1 MYRSLRAL
9 KQGSSEIIFDLH
21 NYEGLE
27 EILFS
32 PVVAVE
38 AKSLARHFP
47 LAWRRV
53 GDKFEFIALLSLSP
67 LVVGSNHLLG
77 PGLTRPLLVE
87 AYPLTVTAVAGEDG
101 QSSVLIDEVPHRPES
116 SGNPVFTASGGF
128 TESAAH
134 RMNALRVFAS
144 DRDRTAAYTQALA
157 AEGLL
162 EDWPLRLKIG
172 EDGIEFG
179 GLCVLARAPAQRERL
194 ATIVAQHGF
203 PFAELVTFHD
213 LSLFNMQRLV
223 DQHRTGRLA
232 AQAAATQAPAGESA

>member
-9 KQGSSEIIFDLH
+9 KQGSDEMIFDLRD
-21 NYEGLE
+21 YEGLE

-32 PVVAVE
+32 PTVAVE

-47 LAWRRV
+47 LVWRRIE
-53 GDKFEFIALLSLSP
+53 DKFEFVALLSLSP
-67 LVVGSNHLLG
+67 LVVGANHLLA
-77 PGLTRPLLVE
+77 PGLTRPLLME
-87 AYPLTVTAVAGEDG
+87 AYPFAISVAAGEDG
-101 QSSVLIDEVPHRPES
+101 QSAVLIEAAVPKQERQGTAVFES
-116 SGNPVFTASGGF
+116 SGSFTGP
-128 TESAAH
+128 AAH

-194 ATIVAQHGF
+194 AKIVTQHGF

-223 DQHRTGRLA
+223 DQHRAGRLA
-232 AQAAATQAPAGESA
+232 AQATAAQTASGESA